1 MIDFLKL
8 VTEAEPTS
16 PTPASAQ
23 STTPGAAQAAPKPAT
38 GAAQSQTQPGTTT
51 PEEGNKEQKPDEE
64 KIKSI
69 QQFFTPQVYNE
80 LKAAFEN
87 KPEYKKLELKF
98 PTEDEFKN
106 IVYAASNNS
115 IRNTKDPTDFPDL
128 AIVYPVLD
136 LIAQI
141 KTNLK
146 SNQPNEVKGTFT
158 KFLDRL
164 KKSQG
169 APLDYVPVDPWA
181 LSVKQEYFTRDKAE
195 LGELALQKHND
206 KSIMGTILSLLSAR
220 RKQVVKKMTVKR
232 DVSKNIDPNKIPNA
246 LNFVKDLIVHPEKYA
261 GGNVPI
267 PPKLAALYD
276 VDSARELL
284 NIGRLAKAFF
294 VSEAGKVQPPVSDD
308 RMNEA
313 YEAFLNND
321 PQKDKNFDWSP
332 YQQQTTQEEQPPK
345 QSTQPQT
352 QANGLVTQSFE
363 YLYNSC
369 MDILFETKRKKG
381 NSKQRKQARKAA
393 ERAAKEAAEQENSK
407 QTEEPKPQPTE
418 FPAGAPP
425 LPPDSKN
432 QETSTEE
439 VPEPSAQQQPS
450 AETPEEESPEQ
461 AQPPAEKVAQIK
473 EGGYTLGNIKELKQ
487 NTQGQALYNAL
498 KKFADYIRAGIERD
512 YTGAISSAAGALKS
526 LSKIGGPTMGK

>member
-1 MIDFLKL
+1 MIDFLRL
-8 VTEAEPTS
+8 VTEAEPAA
-16 PTPASAQ
+16 TPAPAQ
-23 STTPGAAQAAPKPAT
+23 GTAGTPANSNQTTTAAQQPPAGSAPEA
-38 GAAQSQTQPGTTT
+38 
-51 PEEGNKEQKPDEE
+51 NKEQKPDEE

-106 IVYAASNNS
+106 IVYVASNNS
-115 IRNTKDPTDFPDL
+115 IRNTKDPTDFPSL
-128 AIVYPVLD
+128 AIVYPLLD

-146 SNQPNEVKGTFT
+146 SNQPNEVKGTYT
-158 KFLDRL
+158 KFLDRV

-169 APLDYVPVDPWA
+169 TPLDYVPVDPWA

-195 LGELALQKHND
+195 LGELALQKHLD

-246 LNFVKDLIVHPEKYA
+246 LNFVKDLILYPEKYA

-267 PPKLAALYD
+267 PPKLSALYD

-284 NIGRLAKAFF
+284 NIGRVAKAFF
-294 VSEAGKVQPPVSDD
+294 VSEAGKVQPPISKD
-308 RMNEA
+308 RMDEA

-321 PQKDKNFDWSP
+321 PQKDKNFDWSL
-332 YQQQTTQEEQPPK
+332 YQQQTTQEEQPPE

-369 MDILFETKRKKG
+369 MDILFEKKKSYSYKSG
-381 NSKQRKQARKAA
+381 KAEEIKPKEKESKSKVDPRLPSVYQP
-393 ERAAKEAAEQENSK
+393 KEEDS
-407 QTEEPKPQPTE
+407 EEEEKVDSRLPSVYQPK
-418 FPAGAPP
+418 
-425 LPPDSKN
+425 
-432 QETSTEE
+432 EE
-439 VPEPSAQQQPS
+439 VP
-450 AETPEEESPEQ
+450 AEEAPEEVPAEEAPEQ
-461 AQPPAEKVAQIK
+461 AQPPAETVAQIK

-487 NTQGQALYNAL
+487 STQGQALYNAL

-512 YTGAISSAAGALKS
+512 YTGAVSAAAGALKS